1 MIELVQHESRLLAD
15 AMRAVV
21 RPFHVAWQASGPD
34 LKRVQKLAQDILAL
48 DSLIA
53 SPTASR

>member
-1 MIELVQHESRLLAD
+1 MQVGIIAD
-15 AMRAVV
+15 PSRAVV